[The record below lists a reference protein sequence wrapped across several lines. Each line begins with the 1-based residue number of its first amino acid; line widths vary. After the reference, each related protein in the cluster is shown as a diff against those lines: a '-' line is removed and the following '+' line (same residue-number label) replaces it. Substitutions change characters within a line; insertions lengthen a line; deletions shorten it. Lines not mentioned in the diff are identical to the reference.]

1 MIAAACLA
9 GCKRKPADAPPAEP
23 TTRVSVVPVT
33 ATEPAS
39 QPIEPVG
46 VTFKINGQDFSFP
59 AAKLVTKPTD
69 DGVRVTLFSDDPPEA
84 VRDGYQGN
92 SFYFRFQLG
101 EDALADIAGQQF
113 AYRNSS
119 SEQDETSSGLFI
131 AGGRQTLRPMTA
143 TVTIER
149 VEQQIVVQ
157 VSGTFRL
164 FDDQAVDNTPVS
176 VRVSGYMEPAVID
189 AKKK

>member
-1 MIAAACLA
+1 MQAEAI
-9 GCKRKPADAPPAEP
+9 RRAPPGEP
-23 TTRVSVVPVT
+23 TTRVTVVST
-33 ATEPAS
+33 TEPAS
-39 QPIEPVG
+39 QPAEPVS
-46 VTFKINGQDFSFP
+46 VTFKINGQDFTFP
-59 AAKLVTKPTD
+59 AAKLVTKAND

-101 EDALADIAGQQF
+101 DDAAADIAGQQF
-113 AYRNSS
+113 AFRNSF

-131 AGGRQTLRPMTA
+131 AGGRQTLRPASA

-157 VSGTFRL
+157 VAGTFRL
-164 FDDQAVDNTPVS
+164 FDDQAADNTPAS
-176 VRVSGYMEPAVID
+176 VRVSGYMEPTVID